1 MASYVRRRNGE
12 LCDVYV
18 NKFEW
23 THDHDGV
30 IIQWE
35 SPQLGWGEYIL
46 KFKVEDQKLYID
58 SEHMDTE
65 DDLLFLKSLLEAIPK
80 MEMR

>member
-1 MASYVRRRNGE
+1 MAGYVRRKNGE

-23 THDHDGV
+23 TGDRTGI

-35 SPQLGWGEYIL
+35 SPQLGWGEYVL
-46 KFKVEDQKLYID
+46 KFDEESQSLYID
-58 SEHMDTE
+58 SEHMDYE

-80 MEMR
+80 DIS